1 LWNYQKLQVAMADEK
16 MPLVNE
22 RYRVERSVGRGGM
35 AEVFLA
41 RDILLD
47 RPVALKVLFP
57 EFANDATFVE
67 RFRREAQSAANLSH
81 PNIVAVYDWG
91 KVNNTYF
98 IAMEFVQGRTLAS
111 LLTDKGKLTVNQ
123 ACDVAV
129 EVAAALAVA
138 HDNGVVHRDIKPGN
152 ILIGLSGQVK
162 VADFGIARAM
172 GSAIEDGLTET
183 GSVMGTATYLSPEQA
198 KGSQPDPRS
207 DLYSL
212 GVVMYE
218 MVAGR
223 APFVGDSAV
232 AIAYQQVHATPEPL
246 RGNIDNV
253 PLGYEAVVAK
263 CMAKVPDRRYDNAHL
278 LRDDIR
284 RVLDGEDVHAL
295 LHVRPKV
302 AEPEAAKTMAIPVI
316 TNEDSSLPP
325 YDDEYGSYDD
335 VAPGRTALYI
345 FGAVFSTIVL
355 LFEGILLFRMIGG
368 NSSNSLTV
376 PDITNRTLAEA
387 SQVLLDMGLTPIP
400 DAVAKDGVGD
410 DVVYA
415 QSPPP
420 NVGAREGDVVT
431 ITYNPARALVVVPA
445 IQGLLI
451 TDATAQLAP
460 LGLQLTISGKLND
473 PTIPIN
479 QIISQ
484 DPPANT
490 EARSGSAV
498 SVVVSGGA
506 GDLVVPNIEGQVSS
520 AAQQL
525 LTTAPYNFVVTVV
538 EEPSTTVEKGRAIR
552 TDPVIGSPIG
562 NAATITLV
570 ISSGSTKVLVP
581 DVETMTEAEAQ
592 AALNSMGLVWEMR
605 YVNVLS
611 GDPNEGRVISQ
622 TQQPGTSVAPGSK
635 VTLVVGRVT
644 TP

>member
-1 LWNYQKLQVAMADEK
+1 
-16 MPLVNE
+16 
-22 RYRVERSVGRGGM
+22 M

-57 EFANDATFVE
+57 EFANDSTFVE

-111 LLTDKGKLTVNQ
+111 LLNDKGKLTVNQ

-152 ILIGLSGQVK
+152 ILIGLNGQVK
-162 VADFGIARAM
+162 VADFGIARAL

-223 APFVGDSAV
+223 APFIGDSAV

-246 RGNIDNV
+246 RGNIDDV

-263 CMAKVPDRRYDNAHL
+263 CMAKMPDRRYDNAHL

-302 AEPEAAKTMAIPVI
+302 AAQNIAKTMAIPVI
-316 TNEDSSLPP
+316 VNEPSSLPP
-325 YDDEYGSYDD
+325 YDDDYSGYDD

-355 LFEGILLFRMIGG
+355 LFVGILLFRMIGG

-570 ISSGSTKVLVP
+570 ISSGSTKVVVP
-581 DVETMTEAEAQ
+581 DVETMTEVDAQ
-592 AALNSMGLVWEMR
+592 AALNSVGLVWEMR

-611 GDPNEGRVISQ
+611 GDANEGRVISQ
-622 TQQPGTSVAPGSK
+622 TQQPGSSVAPGSK

>member
-1 LWNYQKLQVAMADEK
+1 MADEQ

-22 RYRVERSVGRGGM
+22 RYRVERSIGRGGM

-111 LLTDKGKLTVNQ
+111 LLNDKGKLTVNQ

-152 ILIGLSGQVK
+152 ILIGLNGQVK

-263 CMAKVPDRRYDNAHL
+263 CMAKMPDRRYDNAHV

-302 AEPEAAKTMAIPVI
+302 TEPDAAKTMAIPVI
-316 TNEDSSLPP
+316 VNEPSSLPP
-325 YDDEYGSYDD
+325 YDDDYGSYDD

-355 LFEGILLFRMIGG
+355 LFVGILLFRMIGG

-387 SQVLLDMGLTPIP
+387 SQMLLDMGLTPIP

-431 ITYNPARALVVVPA
+431 ITYNPARAIVVVPA

-552 TDPVIGSPIG
+552 TNPVIGSPIG

-570 ISSGSTKVLVP
+570 ISSGSTKVVVP
-581 DVETMTEAEAQ
+581 DVETMTEADAQ
-592 AALNSMGLVWEMR
+592 AALNSVGLVWEMR

-622 TQQPGTSVAPGSK
+622 TQQPGSSVAPGSK

>member
-1 LWNYQKLQVAMADEK
+1 MADEN

-111 LLTDKGKLTVNQ
+111 LLSDKGKLTVNQ

-152 ILIGLSGQVK
+152 ILIGLNGQVK
-162 VADFGIARAM
+162 VADFGIARAL

-263 CMAKVPDRRYDNAHL
+263 CMAKMPDRRYDNAHV

-302 AEPEAAKTMAIPVI
+302 TEPDAAKTMAIPVI
-316 TNEDSSLPP
+316 ANEPSTLPP
-325 YDDEYGSYDD
+325 YDDEYGGYDD

-355 LFEGILLFRMIGG
+355 LFVGILLFRMIGG

-592 AALNSMGLVWEMR
+592 AALNSVGLVWEMR

-611 GDPNEGRVISQ
+611 GDANEGRVISQ
-622 TQQPGTSVAPGSK
+622 TQQPGSSVAPGSK

>member
-1 LWNYQKLQVAMADEK
+1 MADEK

-152 ILIGLSGQVK
+152 ILIGLNGQVK

-302 AEPEAAKTMAIPVI
+302 AEPDVAKTMAIPVI

-355 LFEGILLFRMIGG
+355 LFVGILLFRMIGG

-410 DVVYA
+410 DVGYA